1 MFWKKLA
8 GKKKNRKLFKLGC
21 GLFNMETQYINPNE
35 YMRKIVQIEAMLN
48 ELKQEFL
55 LLDKDFQKSI
65 ERGEQDIREG
75 KITICKSEED
85 LDNFFASI

>member
-1 MFWKKLA
+1 
-8 GKKKNRKLFKLGC
+8 
-21 GLFNMETQYINPNE
+21 METRHINPNE

-48 ELKQEFL
+48 ELKQGFL

-65 ERGEQDIREG
+65 ERGERDIKEG

>member
-1 MFWKKLA
+1 
-8 GKKKNRKLFKLGC
+8 
-21 GLFNMETQYINPNE
+21 METQYINPNE

>member
-1 MFWKKLA
+1 
-8 GKKKNRKLFKLGC
+8 
-21 GLFNMETQYINPNE
+21 METRHINPNE

-48 ELKQEFL
+48 ELKQGFL
-55 LLDKDFQKSI
+55 LLDKDFKKSI
-65 ERGEQDIREG
+65 ERGEQDIKEG

>member
-1 MFWKKLA
+1 
-8 GKKKNRKLFKLGC
+8 
-21 GLFNMETQYINPNE
+21 METKHINPNE

-48 ELKQEFL
+48 ELKQGFL

-65 ERGEQDIREG
+65 KRGEQDIKEG

>member
-1 MFWKKLA
+1 
-8 GKKKNRKLFKLGC
+8 
-21 GLFNMETQYINPNE
+21 METQPINPNE

-48 ELKQEFL
+48 ELKQGFL

-65 ERGEQDIREG
+65 ERGEQDIKEG
-75 KITICKSEED
+75 KVTICKSEED

>member
-1 MFWKKLA
+1 
-8 GKKKNRKLFKLGC
+8 
-21 GLFNMETQYINPNE
+21 METQHNNPNE
-35 YMRKIVQIEAMLN
+35 YMRKIVQIEAMFN
-48 ELKQEFL
+48 ELKQGFL

-65 ERGEQDIREG
+65 ERGERDIKEG

>member
-1 MFWKKLA
+1 
-8 GKKKNRKLFKLGC
+8 
-21 GLFNMETQYINPNE
+21 METRHINPNE

-48 ELKQEFL
+48 ELKQGFL

-65 ERGEQDIREG
+65 ERGEQDIKEG

>member
-1 MFWKKLA
+1 
-8 GKKKNRKLFKLGC
+8 
-21 GLFNMETQYINPNE
+21 MEIQRINSNE
-35 YMRKIVQIEAMLN
+35 YMKKIVQIETMLN
-48 ELKQEFL
+48 ELKQGFL

-65 ERGEQDIREG
+65 ERGEQDIKEG

>member
-1 MFWKKLA
+1 
-8 GKKKNRKLFKLGC
+8 
-21 GLFNMETQYINPNE
+21 METQHINPNE
-35 YMRKIVQIEAMLN
+35 YMKKIVQIEAMLN
-48 ELKQEFL
+48 ELKQGFL

-65 ERGEQDIREG
+65 ERGEQDIKEG

>member
-1 MFWKKLA
+1 
-8 GKKKNRKLFKLGC
+8 
-21 GLFNMETQYINPNE
+21 METQHNNPNE

-48 ELKQEFL
+48 ELKQGFL

-65 ERGEQDIREG
+65 ERGERDIKEG

>member
-1 MFWKKLA
+1 
-8 GKKKNRKLFKLGC
+8 
-21 GLFNMETQYINPNE
+21 METQHNNPNE

-48 ELKQEFL
+48 ELKQGFL
-55 LLDKDFQKSI
+55 LLDKDFQTSI
-65 ERGEQDIREG
+65 ERGEQDIKEG

>member
-1 MFWKKLA
+1 M
-8 GKKKNRKLFKLGC
+8 GKRKDRKLFKLDYI
-21 GLFNMETQYINPNE
+21 LFNMETQHINSNE
-35 YMRKIVQIEAMLN
+35 YMKKIVQIETMLN
-48 ELKQEFL
+48 ELKQGFL

-65 ERGEQDIREG
+65 ERGEQDIKEG

>member
-1 MFWKKLA
+1 
-8 GKKKNRKLFKLGC
+8 
-21 GLFNMETQYINPNE
+21 METQHNNPNE

-48 ELKQEFL
+48 ELKQGFL
-55 LLDKDFQKSI
+55 LLDKDFQRSI
-65 ERGEQDIREG
+65 ERGEQDIKEG

>member
-1 MFWKKLA
+1 
-8 GKKKNRKLFKLGC
+8 
-21 GLFNMETQYINPNE
+21 METQHNNPNE

-48 ELKQEFL
+48 ELKQGFL

-65 ERGEQDIREG
+65 ERGEQDIKEG
-75 KITICKSEED
+75 KVTICKSEED